1 MNPLIKECRYTR
13 AHSVLWR
20 DTGLHVVALGPRDDA
35 EVAVLGGGS
44 AVLWRLLDEPLGLD
58 EIGGGGGGGGGPP
71 APRGRAARGGGPHAA
86 GAAPDDP
93 DEVAVCLDDLVE
105 RGLVSWMI
113 EEDEL

>member
-58 EIGGGGGGGGGPP
+58 EIGQ
-71 APRGRAARGGGPHAA
+71 RLDAA

>member
-1 MNPLIKECRYTR
+1 M
-13 AHSVLWR
+13 
-20 DTGLHVVALGPRDDA
+20 VALGPRDDA
-35 EVAVLGGGS
+35 EVAVLGGGWGVVWGVP
-44 AVLWRLLDEPLGLD
+44 ADPLGLA
-58 EIGGGGGGGGGPP
+58 ELGP
-71 APRGRAARGGGPHAA
+71 GRDAA

>member
-44 AVLWRLLDEPLGLD
+44 A
-58 EIGGGGGGGGGPP
+58 GGGRGPP
-71 APRGRAARGGGPHAA
+71 APGGLAERGRGPHAA